1 MIILPAIPAIVA
13 ALTPLVKAALVS
25 AGIGAVVGSSACAV
39 GGAVS
44 GFHEHGELN
53 RDVALGAVQSIPKC
67 AAEGAIISAVIAPAG
82 IIFAPA
88 VVAPGIAPVI
98 QVVDDVARPVVQVV
112 DDVAR
117 GVGNAADDVGVQ
129 FGVAA
134 HSSRMSI
141 EKVVTT
147 SLRNVRKGLPPPIQR
162 LLPKTTRSSGYV
174 YVFDDA
180 ASGTHKIG
188 RSINPKRRLGEVKG
202 PSGAKPKIV
211 CTIPTYNMNALESAL
226 HTAHASQRLPNT
238 GAGTEWFDLKPA
250 QVKAICG

>member
-1 MIILPAIPAIVA
+1 MIILPVIPAIVA

-112 DDVAR
+112 DDVAKPILDK
-117 GVGNAADDVGVQ
+117 VDDIARPVSQNMGA
-129 FGVAA
+129 AA
-134 HSSRMSI
+134 HSAAMST

-147 SLRNVRKGLPPPIQR
+147 ALRNVRKGLPPPIQR

-238 GAGTEWFDLKPA
+238 GAGT
-250 QVKAICG
+250 